1 MASGA
6 TDPILR
12 TDLAGLALR
21 NPVILAAGTAG
32 YLDEF
37 QDAVDL
43 GRVGAVIGKSITR
56 LPRDGHETWRIIE
69 SDAGMLNAVGLAN
82 MGVEHWTRDVAPTIA
97 KRTAEKGMV
106 AIGSISG
113 FSIED
118 YVAVAAAM
126 DGAEGLGAIEI
137 NVSCPN
143 VHTGTTFGESPEMLR
158 DLIGELRRTM
168 MRTRMIVKLS
178 PLVFGPLLEVARA
191 AIEGRGVAGGPNERP
206 GADVLCISNT
216 MPAMAIDVETRRPR
230 LSNVTGGLSG
240 PAIHPIAVRLVHQ
253 VYTGIAR
260 DAGVPIVGLGGVL
273 KWQHAAEFIL
283 AGATAVGM
291 GTALFVDPRSPIKV
305 AKGLAA
311 WARRQG
317 AGSVGELVGK
327 MEERKA

>member
-12 TDLAGLALR
+12 TDLAGLTLR

-43 GRVGAVIGKSITR
+43 GKVGAVIGKSITGS
-56 LPRDGHETWRIIE
+56 PREGHETWRIIE

-82 MGVEHWTRDVAPTIA
+82 MGVEAWARDLAPTIA
-97 KRTAEKGMV
+97 TRAARIGMTPF
-106 AIGSISG
+106 GSISG
-113 FSIED
+113 FSIDE
-118 YVAVAAAM
+118 YVEVARVM
-126 DGAEGLGAIEI
+126 DGVPGLGAIEI

-143 VHTGTTFGESPEMLR
+143 VHTGTSFGESPELLR
-158 DLIGELRRTM
+158 DLVGALRSVMT
-168 MRTRMIVKLS
+168 RTRMIVKIS
-178 PLVFGPLLEVARA
+178 PLVFGPLMEIARG
-191 AIEGRGVAGGPNERP
+191 AIEGRGVPGGPNGRP
-206 GADVLCISNT
+206 GADVLCVSNT
-216 MPAMAIDVETRRPR
+216 MPAMAIDVETRKPR

-253 VYTGIAR
+253 VYTGVAR
-260 DAGVPIVGLGGVL
+260 AAGVPLIGLGGVL

-317 AGSVGELVGK
+317 AGSVGEMVGK
-327 MEERKA
+327 MASSK

>member
-12 TDLAGLALR
+12 TDLAGLTLR

-43 GRVGAVIGKSITR
+43 GKVGAVIGKSITR
-56 LPRDGHETWRIIE
+56 SPREGHETWRIIE
-69 SDAGMLNAVGLAN
+69 SDSGMLNAVGLAN
-82 MGVEHWTRDVAPTIA
+82 MGVEAWARDLAPSIPTRAARI
-97 KRTAEKGMV
+97 GMTPF
-106 AIGSISG
+106 GSISG
-113 FSIED
+113 FSIDE
-118 YVAVAAAM
+118 YVEVARVM
-126 DGAEGLGAIEI
+126 DGVPGLGAAEI

-143 VHTGTTFGESPEMLR
+143 VHTGTSFGESPELLR
-158 DLIGELRRTM
+158 DLVGALRGVMT
-168 MRTRMIVKLS
+168 RTRMIVKIS
-178 PLVFGPLLEVARA
+178 PLVFGPLMEVARA
-191 AIEGRGVAGGPNERP
+191 AIEGRGVEGGPNGRP
-206 GADVLCISNT
+206 GADVLCVSNT

-253 VYTGIAR
+253 VYTGVAR
-260 DAGVPIVGLGGVL
+260 DAGVPIIGLGGVL
-273 KWQHAAEFIL
+273 KWEHAAEFIL

-291 GTALFVDPRSPIKV
+291 GTAMFVDPRSPIQV
-305 AKGLAA
+305 AKGLSA

-327 MEERKA
+327 MASSK